1 MATWRPVEPMWI
13 TPSCSE
19 LADVHVLAF
28 RTFRDTGSAKA
39 EAMGATAAWIRGG
52 RTAPV
57 TFREEQPVTKALAK
71 AEMWAAVHVV
81 TGDVPLESFCL
92 DLGVHYAPAVATNP
106 VWSLGVEE
114 VLRWL
119 TADPL
124 ERRKPPIPLPRRNPD
139 GSVATAE
146 ELYQQTMATQPHKKW
161 GPEERRALRN
171 RTEVDAIRSERL
183 AARIEETL
191 RRSCETA

>member
-1 MATWRPVEPMWI
+1 MATWRPVEPVWI
-13 TPSCSE
+13 TPSRSE

-28 RTFRDTGSAKA
+28 REYRDTGSAKA

-81 TGDVPLESFCL
+81 TGDVPLESLCL
-92 DLGVHYAPAVATNP
+92 DLGVHYAPAVATNA

-146 ELYQQTMATQPHKKW
+146 ELYQQTMATQPHKNR

-191 RRSCETA
+191 RRTRETA

>member
-1 MATWRPVEPMWI
+1 MRPRRTPRLFRGVGVPAHTRVMDSWRPVEPTWI
-13 TPSCSE
+13 TPSRTE
-19 LADVHVLAF
+19 LADLHVLAF
-28 RTFRDTGSAKA
+28 REYRDTGSVKA

-52 RTAPV
+52 RNAPV

-71 AEMWAAVHVV
+71 VEMWAAVDVD
-81 TGDVPLESFCL
+81 TGDVPLASLCR
-92 DLGVHYAPAVATNP
+92 DLGVSYAPAVATNP

-124 ERRKPPIPLPRRNPD
+124 ERRKPPLPLPRRNPD

-146 ELYQQTMATQPHKKW
+146 AKVVVELSRPVASVAREFGLNEQT
-161 GPEERRALRN
+161 LRN
-171 RTEVDAIRSERL
+171 WVNT
-183 AARIEETL
+183 
-191 RRSCETA
+191 

>member
-1 MATWRPVEPMWI
+1 MWI
-13 TPSCSE
+13 TPSCSA

-28 RTFRDTGSAKA
+28 REYRDTGSVKVG
-39 EAMGATAAWIRGG
+39 AMGATAAWIRGG
-52 RTAPV
+52 RNAPV

-71 AEMWAAVHVV
+71 AEMWAAVHVN

-124 ERRKPPIPLPRRNPD
+124 ERRKPPIPLRRNPD

-146 ELYQQTMATQPHKKW
+146 ELYQQTMATQPHKNW
-161 GPEERRALRN
+161 GPEERRALRH
-171 RTEVDAIRSERL
+171 RTKVDAIRSERL

>member
-1 MATWRPVEPMWI
+1 MAPWQPVEPTWI

-19 LADVHVLAF
+19 LADLHVLAF
-28 RTFRDTGSAKA
+28 REYRDTGSVKA

-52 RTAPV
+52 RNAPV
-57 TFREEQPVTKALAK
+57 TFREEQPVTKVFAK
-71 AEMWAAVHVV
+71 AEMWAAVHVD
-81 TGDVPLESFCL
+81 TGDVPLGSLCR
-92 DLGVHYAPAVATNP
+92 DLGVSYAPAVVTNL

-146 ELYQQTMATQPHKKW
+146 ELYQQAMAAEPHRHW
-161 GPEERRALRN
+161 GPEERHALRN